1 MELGLTLVPGRG
13 WSHAQACAIG
23 TSHAK
28 SGAPCQDYA
37 SAVLRDQ
44 GGSELLVVVVC
55 DGAGSA
61 AHSDVAS
68 HRVACELTELV
79 FAHLDEGAR
88 VADLTR
94 EIVMGWVEQVRD
106 DLAQHARE
114 FKRTLRDYACTLL
127 CAIVGED
134 AAAFFQIGDGAIV
147 VSHGTEDGWSWVF
160 WPQHGEYMNSTNFV
174 VSANMPE
181 VLEFELAPRR
191 VDELAVF
198 TDGIENLVLQFAN
211 KSVHAAFFDQM
222 FEPLRRAG
230 TAGCDERLCAGL
242 AQYLSSPTICS
253 KTDDDKTLVM
263 ATRWRP

>member
-1 MELGLTLVPGRG
+1 M
-13 WSHAQACAIG
+13 IG

-37 SAVLRDQ
+37 SAVLRDKL
-44 GGSELLVVVVC
+44 GSELLVVVVC

-68 HRVACELTELV
+68 HRVATELTELV
-79 FAHLDEGAR
+79 FSHFDGDRR
-88 VADLTR
+88 VGDLTR
-94 EIVMGWVEQVRD
+94 EVVMGWVEQVRD
-106 DLAQHARE
+106 DLALHARE
-114 FKRTLRDYACTLL
+114 FDRTLRDYACTLL
-127 CAIVGED
+127 CAIVGID
-134 AAAFFQIGDGAIV
+134 ASAFFQIGDGAIV
-147 VSHGTEDGWSWVF
+147 VSHGDEDGWSWVF

-181 VLEFELAPRR
+181 VLDFELAPRR
-191 VDELAVF
+191 IDELAVF
-198 TDGIENLVLQFAN
+198 TDGIENLVLQFAQRT
-211 KSVHAAFFDQM
+211 VHAAFFDQM
-222 FEPLRRAG
+222 FKPLRNAG
-230 TAGCDERLCAGL
+230 SVGRDERLCVGL